1 MRRYSVGLTLSVEA
15 DDEEEAR
22 AQFYRLVMMGAY
34 DSDSMDVEEE
44 VSDEVSKTAGVS
56 DAE

>member
-1 MRRYSVGLTLSVEA
+1 
-15 DDEEEAR
+15 
-22 AQFYRLVMMGAY
+22 MMGAY